1 MHHVGDCSTAGRLQD
16 EDEVAVKPELAALP
30 RKYKLVPLLRELR

>member
-1 MHHVGDCSTAGRLQD
+1 MTGFSHAYLAGLLD
-16 EDEVAVKPELAALP
+16 VHA